1 MTLPTRLT
9 RRLAAAALA
18 LACLGATGCVDSP
31 TAASPA
37 AFQDDDPLAQTFDAL
52 ALTAATNGDLAR
64 KEGFEIAALAV
75 RSGTSPSRIEYRLGS
90 GDIDVMDAIVSAV
103 EWAPSIAPAMR
114 PPTRRSM
121 VAWRRSN
128 NGALRVL
135 SVVTPADSA
144 PVVSPLSLG
153 LALNSAAAY
162 AGASAQFQD
171 IATTAS
177 SSSLA
182 SSTWFATSGWA
193 RIHPLRIAGACRRVE
208 TNTRIGGVTC
218 EAGRF
223 AVEFS
228 VSMQRMSGS
237 PPQPMSSVTLAVFTP
252 RQQEIDGERLTFAC
266 VSPTSDR
273 GCR

>member
-1 MTLPTRLT
+1 MTIDQL
-9 RRLAAAALA
+9 RRGVTALA
-18 LACLGATGCVDSP
+18 LACLGAAGCVDSP

-37 AFQDDDPLAQTFDAL
+37 SFQDDDPLAQTFDAL

-75 RSGTSPSRIEYRLGS
+75 RSGTSPSRIEYRLAS
-90 GDIDVMDAIVSAV
+90 GDTDVMDAIVSAV
-103 EWAPSIAPAMR
+103 EWAPSIAPSMR

-135 SVVTPADSA
+135 SVVTPSDSA
-144 PVVSPLSLG
+144 PVLSPLSLG
-153 LALNSAAAY
+153 AALNSAAAY
-162 AGASAQFQD
+162 SGASAQFQD
-171 IATTAS
+171 IAP
-177 SSSLA
+177 LA
-182 SSTWFATSGWA
+182 TSGSPANSIWFATLGWA
-193 RIHPLRIAGACRRVE
+193 RIHPLRIEGACRKLE
-208 TNTRIGGVTC
+208 TNASIGGVTC

-228 VSMQRMSGS
+228 VSMQRMAGS
-237 PPQPMSSVTLAVFTP
+237 PPQPMSSASITVVTP
-252 RQQEIDGERLTFAC
+252 RQQEIDGERLTFTC